1 MKIITWLKKNK
12 VFALLLA
19 FALVWVGQMVWASRV
34 VNKTGPQVGTYPGL
48 RETPSTDFQSLSSP
62 AAELSSSEKSAADSQ
77 ARVVITTS
85 GLSLVSKNVEQ
96 LANQVVEKAEEI
108 GGFLVSRRLSR
119 PEEAPY
125 AVVVV
130 RVPADKLDEA
140 MGYYKDNARRVV
152 SEQVFGRD
160 VTEEYEDIE
169 EKLVT
174 LRTTKRKLEDL
185 LDQAAQVEDLLEV
198 QRELINIQER
208 IDRYVGRKEYLEE
221 SAQYSKIRVD
231 ISSDALALPYQP
243 GGETFRPIVVFKKAV
258 RSLVKFAYFLG
269 RVIIWV
275 VVFAVIW
282 LPVVFIVKLI
292 QRRRKDKKGKK

>member
-1 MKIITWLKKNK
+1 MKVGQWIRENK
-12 VFALLLA
+12 VFALLLV
-19 FALVWVGQMVWASRV
+19 FSLFWVGAYS
-34 VNKTGPQVGTYPGL
+34 GLGESPSVG
-48 RETPSTDFQSLSSP
+48 SQSSSSP
-62 AAELSSSEKSAADSQ
+62 APGLPSSEKSTADSQ
-77 ARVVITTS
+77 ERVVITTS
-85 GLSLVSKNVEQ
+85 GLSLVTKDVEQ
-96 LANQVVEKAEEI
+96 ITDKVVQKAEEM

-140 MGYYKDNARRVV
+140 MGYFKSEARRVV
-152 SEQVFGRD
+152 SEQVRGRD

-169 EKLVT
+169 EKLAT
-174 LRTTKRKLEDL
+174 LRTTKNKLETL
-185 LDQAAQVEDLLEV
+185 LDQAEEVENILEV
-198 QRELINIQER
+198 QREIINIQER
-208 IDRYVGRKEYLEE
+208 IDHYLGRQEYLQE

-243 GGETFRPIVVFKKAV
+243 GGETFRPVVVFKKAV

-275 VVFAVIW
+275 VVFGVVW
-282 LPVVFIVKLI
+282 LPAVLLVKFIR
-292 QRRRKDKKGKK
+292 RRRKNKKDKK